1 MKADSQRER
10 SYATC
15 EMRSYVAFN
24 RLGVFSLPV
33 TKLLIVNI
41 RGASSSRRI
50 ACVAEFRSRC
60 ESAFMH
66 FCVLLEMSTS
76 KPSSNG
82 GSYSS
87 NGGGGGSLGSG
98 GGMMNG
104 GAPQLGGL
112 FTGGMPKLK
121 PTGRGIGAHSSS
133 GGRSA
138 PLLPPGRKPAPSIP
152 DHDVSGDS
160 EQATDNSSIPP
171 SPKPSS
177 KSSPAPPPPPASR
190 KPNFSNDRQAR
201 GPLPEPPN
209 PANKPSSLKPS
220 PDVIPTSAPPKAG
233 HPTLPSKP
241 NLVIKPS
248 VGNKPAPPKPPSSV
262 KPLLPPKLPV
272 AQPNGNTPVSRPASR
287 TSSMKEY
294 RSTSEMDFSDHNEY
308 SKEDMLSPSM
318 ARTLPAHHHKQAP
331 GGPPFGHGS
340 NRSVTVGRV
349 SGSNIVRSM
358 TRAPAERPPPPPS
371 RPSVPAPPPPNQPP
385 PPPPHRQGPP
395 PPPTAKPEPPSIAP
409 PPPPP
414 NRFQSAR
421 PSGGDFESKFQF
433 HAAHTFPLPL
443 VYQNCTKTYPSR
455 NAKPA
460 SQRRAPPPPPG
471 PHPSSVSIS
480 NTSSQSSL
488 HRFPTNTHTSPPPPP
503 PHAPLHLQVGAKMY
517 GTEASHC

>member
-1 MKADSQRER
+1 
-10 SYATC
+10 
-15 EMRSYVAFN
+15 
-24 RLGVFSLPV
+24 
-33 TKLLIVNI
+33 
-41 RGASSSRRI
+41 
-50 ACVAEFRSRC
+50 
-60 ESAFMH
+60 
-66 FCVLLEMSTS
+66 
-76 KPSSNG
+76 
-82 GSYSS
+82 
-87 NGGGGGSLGSG
+87 
-98 GGMMNG
+98 MNG

-455 NAKPA
+455 NGKKSARPREQPPEVPHEVG
-460 SQRRAPPPPPG
+460 SFRPLVSVPRPPPLPQSY
-471 PHPSSVSIS
+471 HSSVRH
-480 NTSSQSSL
+480 Q
-488 HRFPTNTHTSPPPPP
+488 
-503 PHAPLHLQVGAKMY
+503 
-517 GTEASHC
+517 ASHITLNSSDSHIRRRETEI